1 MVWFSTLMRAT
12 FGRLILGLAL
22 IFGASAVLLMSDL
35 SSRTS
40 VGPGG
45 RLPHVSILQHASQ
58 AVLDEGVRGMLQG
71 LAEAGFIGEKTI
83 MIRRYSAE
91 GDAGTSNTI
100 ARQMANGDD
109 DLLLTVSTPSLQAV
123 ANANRSPQKPHVF
136 GLVADPASTG
146 VGISKSD
153 PLDHP
158 AWLAGYGTL
167 QPVGEAIHLARAMR
181 PDLKRIGTVYNS
193 SEANSEA
200 QLAIARRVCK
210 EMGIDLVEST
220 VDNSSGVG
228 EATAALCSKG
238 VEAVFMPGDVTVLV
252 AAEGLISAAKKAGV
266 PVFTVTPPNAKKG
279 ALFDLGADYYQV
291 GRHTGLLAA
300 EILRGRDPSTV
311 GIVNFL
317 PESLVVNEG
326 AIANY
331 SAKGWSLPEAIR
343 ARAQTIIGPDGVA
356 ISKATPP
363 PVMALPKPANLQ
375 VICLSES
382 LPVEETL
389 AGLKKGMAASPLKEG
404 VDYTLR
410 VRNAQGD
417 IAALNGLVD
426 AAMGEKNSIIVPLS
440 TPALQAVAKKVK
452 DRPVI
457 FGMVANPMAAGAVK
471 SYEDHPANMTGV
483 TVIAPAGPFLDLI
496 QKHYPQIKRIGTLY
510 CPAEANSVDL
520 FQMLQSEASKRGFT
534 VESVAVATPGE
545 LADAAMSLASKPIDA
560 ILQISDNLSSG
571 GFSAITRAARQVKKP
586 LFSLNSTT
594 IPLGSAVVM
603 GRDYEVCGEATAS
616 LILKVLQ
623 GESPAGIPIQVAPRI
638 TASASL
644 PNAKA
649 LNMEIPKALLGEMD
663 NVMEK

>member
-1 MVWFSTLMRAT
+1 MRAT
-12 FGRLILGLAL
+12 LSRLVLGLVL

-35 SSRTS
+35 SSRIS
-40 VGPGG
+40 GG
-45 RLPHVSILQHASQ
+45 KAGGLPQVSILQHASQ
-58 AVLDEGVRGMLQG
+58 AVLDEGARGMIQG
-71 LAEAGFIGEKTI
+71 LAEGGFIGEKSVV
-83 MIRRYSAE
+83 IRRYTAE

-123 ANANRSPQKPHVF
+123 ANANRTSQKPHVF
-136 GLVADPASTG
+136 GLVTNPAATG
-146 VGISKSD
+146 VGISKD
-153 PLDHP
+153 NPLEHP
-158 AWLAGYGTL
+158 SWLAGYGTL
-167 QPVGEAIHLARAMR
+167 QPVEEAIRMAREMK
-181 PDLKRIGTVYNS
+181 PDLTRIGTVYNS

-200 QLAIARRVCK
+200 QLVIARQACK
-210 EMGIDLVEST
+210 SLGIELVETT

-252 AAEGLISAAKKAGV
+252 AAEGLISAATKAGV
-266 PVFTVTPPNAKKG
+266 PVFTVTPPNARKG

-300 EILRGRDPSTV
+300 AILAGRSPATV
-311 GIVNFL
+311 EIVNFL

-326 AIANY
+326 AIAEY
-331 SAKGWSLPEAIR
+331 SSKGWSLPEPIR
-343 ARAQTIIGPDGVA
+343 ARAQTVIGRDGA
-356 ISKATPP
+356 STSKSTPP
-363 PVMALPKPANLQ
+363 PAMTGARPANLQ

-389 AGLKKGMAASPLKEG
+389 AGLRKAMAAWPLKEG

-426 AAMGEKNSIIVPLS
+426 AAMAEKNSLIIPLS

-452 DRPVI
+452 DRPFI

-471 SYEDHPANMTGV
+471 SYEDHPANMTGI
-483 TVIAPAGPFLDLI
+483 TVLAPAGPLLDLVK
-496 QKHYPQIKRIGTLY
+496 KHYPHIKRIGTLY

-520 FQMLQSEASKRGFT
+520 FQMLQSEAAKRNIA

-545 LADAAMSLASKPIDA
+545 LADAAMSLASKPVDA

-603 GRDYEVCGEATAS
+603 GRDYATCGEATAA
-616 LILKVLQ
+616 LVLRVLQ

-638 TASASL
+638 TTAASL

-649 LNMEIPKALLGEMD
+649 LNMEIPQALLGEVD
-663 NVMEK
+663 SVIDK

>member
-1 MVWFSTLMRAT
+1 MQAT
-12 FGRLILGLAL
+12 FSRLILGLVL

-35 SSRTS
+35 SSRIS
-40 VGPGG
+40 GG
-45 RLPHVSILQHASQ
+45 KAGGLPQVSILQHASQ
-58 AVLDEGVRGMLQG
+58 AVLDEGARGMIQG
-71 LAEAGFIGEKTI
+71 LAEGGFVGEKSVV
-83 MIRRYSAE
+83 IRRYTAE

-109 DLLLTVSTPSLQAV
+109 DLLLTISTPSLQAV
-123 ANANRSPQKPHVF
+123 ANANRTSQKPHVF
-136 GLVADPASTG
+136 GLVTNPAATG
-146 VGISKSD
+146 VGISKD
-153 PLDHP
+153 NPLEHP

-167 QPVGEAIHLARAMR
+167 QPVEEAIRMAREMK
-181 PDLKRIGTVYNS
+181 PDLTRIGTVYNS

-200 QLAIARRVCK
+200 QLVIARQACK
-210 EMGIDLVEST
+210 SLGIDLIETT

-300 EILRGRDPSTV
+300 AILGGRSPATV
-311 GIVNFL
+311 EIVNFL

-326 AIANY
+326 AIAEY
-331 SAKGWSLPEAIR
+331 SAKGWSLPEPIR
-343 ARAQTIIGPDGVA
+343 ARAQTVIGRDGA
-356 ISKATPP
+356 ATSKSTPP
-363 PVMALPKPANLQ
+363 PAMTGARPANLQ
-375 VICLSES
+375 VISLAES

-389 AGLKKGMAASPLKEG
+389 AGLRKAMAAWPLKEG

-426 AAMGEKNSIIVPLS
+426 AAMAEKNSLIIPLS

-452 DRPVI
+452 DRPFI

-483 TVIAPAGPFLDLI
+483 TVLAPAGPLLDLVK
-496 QKHYPQIKRIGTLY
+496 KHYPHIKSIGTLY

-520 FQMLQSEASKRGFT
+520 FQMLQSEASKRNIT

-603 GRDYEVCGEATAS
+603 GRDYETCGEATAA
-616 LILKVLQ
+616 LVLRVLQ

-638 TASASL
+638 TTAASL

-649 LNMEIPKALLGEMD
+649 LNMEIPQALLGEMD
-663 NVMEK
+663 TVTEK

>member
-1 MVWFSTLMRAT
+1 MRAT
-12 FGRLILGLAL
+12 FSRLILGLAL

-35 SSRTS
+35 SSRLS
-40 VGPGG
+40 GG
-45 RLPHVSILQHASQ
+45 RAGGLPKVSILQHASQ
-58 AVLDEGVRGMLQG
+58 AVLDEGARGMIQG
-71 LAEAGFIGEKTI
+71 LAEGGFVGEKSVV
-83 MIRRYSAE
+83 IRRYTAE

-123 ANANRSPQKPHVF
+123 ANANRTSQKPHVF
-136 GLVADPASTG
+136 GLVTNPAATG
-146 VGISKSD
+146 VGISKAD
-153 PLDHP
+153 PLEHP

-167 QPVGEAIHLARAMR
+167 QPVEEAIRMAREMK
-181 PDLKRIGTVYNS
+181 PDLTRIGTVYNS

-200 QLAIARRVCK
+200 QLVIARQACK
-210 EMGIDLVEST
+210 SLGIELVETT

-300 EILRGRDPSTV
+300 AILGGRDPATV
-311 GIVNFL
+311 EIVNFL

-326 AIANY
+326 AIAEF
-331 SAKGWSLPEAIR
+331 SAKGWSLPEPIR
-343 ARAQTIIGPDGVA
+343 ARAQTVIGRDGA
-356 ISKATPP
+356 ATSKATPP
-363 PVMALPKPANLQ
+363 PAMTGARPANLQ

-389 AGLKKGMAASPLKEG
+389 VGLKKAMAAWPLKEG
-404 VDYTLR
+404 VDYTVR

-426 AAMGEKNSIIVPLS
+426 AAMAEKNTLIIPLS

-483 TVIAPAGPFLDLI
+483 TVLAPAGPLLDLI
-496 QKHYPQIKRIGTLY
+496 KKYYPHIKRIGTLY

-520 FQMLQSEASKRGFT
+520 FQMLQSEAAKRNIA

-603 GRDYEVCGEATAS
+603 GRDYETCGEATAA
-616 LILKVLQ
+616 LVLRVLQ

-638 TASASL
+638 TTAASL

-649 LNMEIPKALLGEMD
+649 LNMEIPQALLGEMD
-663 NVMEK
+663 TVTEK